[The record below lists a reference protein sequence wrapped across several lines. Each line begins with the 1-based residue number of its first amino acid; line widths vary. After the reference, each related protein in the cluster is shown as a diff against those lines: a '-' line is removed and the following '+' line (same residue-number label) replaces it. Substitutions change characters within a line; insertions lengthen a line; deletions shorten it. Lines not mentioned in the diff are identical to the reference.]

1 MRYAGIAVCAGVAL
15 NKSYRLAPL
24 PQFDSEL
31 RTAMSTDRAR
41 QAYLDARARLES
53 EFRLTASQ
61 SGGANAELIE
71 VQLAMLND
79 ESFTEQ
85 VESGIASGY
94 APETAVLRA
103 ARSFE
108 QMLSA
113 LDDEYMAA
121 RADDVRD
128 LGVRL
133 ACRMTNQP
141 YPSLTG
147 LTEDCIVVAHD
158 LLPSMLIT
166 AEISRIRGIVTE
178 NGTRTSH
185 IAILAAGLEIPSIV
199 GCKGAMEIAH
209 GETIFLDGEHGTVE
223 NGLSGDALEKCRI
236 RELAYRRERNE
247 LMNFAAQ
254 KAMTRDGKRISVLAN
269 IVNPL
274 ALDKVLAYHADGVG
288 LFRTEFLYMN
298 RAALPT
304 EEEQFAVY
312 SDVAKKLN
320 GLPLTIRTMDIGGDK
335 EAECLHLP
343 KEENP
348 FMGYRAVRISL
359 DRRDLILPQ
368 LRAILRAAVYGEVW
382 VMFPMIAVKRELEG
396 MLAALEE
403 AKAQLKSEGK
413 PFGASIRVGI
423 MVEVPSAVIMLDQLG
438 KLAEF
443 VSIGSNDLTQYTYA
457 ADRMNPRV
465 SYLNDFLDPAVLRM
479 IKRTIDVSAAC
490 GIDCSLCG
498 EMAGDALGLAALVA
512 LGIHKVSVSPSG
524 ILKTKKRLSL
534 LDTAVLCG
542 AGELMINA
550 EDATE
555 VKLHLLKALPEEYAL
570 V

>member
-15 NKSYRLAPL
+15 NQSYRLAPL
-24 PQFDSEL
+24 PEFDSEL
-31 RTAMSTDRAR
+31 RTAMSTERAR
-41 QAYLDARARLES
+41 QAYLDARANLES
-53 EFRLTASQ
+53 EFRLTASR

-133 ACRMTNQP
+133 ACRITNQP
-141 YPSLTG
+141 YPSLTE

-199 GCKGAMEIAH
+199 GCKGAMEISH

-223 NGLSGDALEKCRI
+223 NGLTEDALEKCRD

-247 LMNFAAQ
+247 LMDFASQSAV
-254 KAMTRDGKRISVLAN
+254 TRDGKRILVLAN

-368 LRAILRAAVYGEVW
+368 LRAILRAAEYGEVW

-465 SYLNDFLDPAVLRM
+465 GYLNDFLDPAVLRM

-534 LDTAVLCG
+534 LNTAVLCG

>member
-1 MRYAGIAVCAGVAL
+1 MRYRGVAVCAGVAL
-15 NKSYRLAPL
+15 SQSFRLAPL
-24 PQFDSEL
+24 PEFDY
-31 RTAMSTDRAR
+31 DRRAAVSPER
-41 QAYLDARARLES
+41 AKQVYRDASAQLEN
-53 EFRLTASQ
+53 EFRLTAEQ
-61 SGGANAELIE
+61 SGGTNAELLE

-79 ESFTEQ
+79 ESFAELIG
-85 VESGIASGY
+85 SGIAAGY

-103 ARSFE
+103 ARNFE
-108 QMLSA
+108 QMLAA

-133 ACRMTNQP
+133 ACKIAKLP
-141 YPSLTG
+141 YPSLAG

-166 AEISRIRGIVTE
+166 AELSRIRGIVTE

-199 GCKGAMEIAH
+199 GCRGAMEISH
-209 GETIFLDGEHGTVE
+209 GELVFLDGEHGTVE
-223 NGLSGDALEKCRI
+223 NELQTGLLEDYRN
-236 RELAYRRERNE
+236 RELVYHRERKE
-247 LMNFAAQ
+247 LLEFAEKEAV
-254 KAMTRDGKRISVLAN
+254 TRDGKRVLVLAN

-274 ALDKVLAYHADGVG
+274 TLDKVLNYHADGVG

-298 RAALPT
+298 RATLPT
-304 EEEQFAVY
+304 EEEQFAIY
-312 SDVAKKLN
+312 AAAAKKLG

-343 KEENP
+343 KEDNP
-348 FMGYRAVRISL
+348 FLGYRAVRISL
-359 DRRDLILPQ
+359 ERKDVILPQ
-368 LRAILRAAVYGEVW
+368 LRAILRAAVYGEIW
-382 VMFPMIAVKRELEG
+382 VMFPMIAVKKELDG

-403 AKAQLKSEGK
+403 AKAQLTGEGI
-413 PFGASIRVGI
+413 PFGKCTRVG
-423 MVEVPSAVIMLDQLG
+423 MMAEVPSAVIMLD
-438 KLAEF
+438 KLAKSAEF

-465 SYLNDFLDPAVLRM
+465 SYLGDFLDPAVLRM
-479 IKRTIDVSAAC
+479 IKRTIDVSHEC

-534 LDTAVLCG
+534 MDTAALCG
-542 AGELMINA
+542 TGELMINA

-555 VKLHLLKALPEEYAL
+555 VKMHLLKALPEEYAQ